1 MCVPE
6 EQGHPPAPTVL
17 GGPVNTRS
25 IATIALVIAVLLLL
39 FLVVLPRL

>member
-1 MCVPE
+1 MCVPAVRG
-6 EQGHPPAPTVL
+6 QAPAPTVL
-17 GGPVNTRS
+17 GGLMNTRS